1 MKKKKNNKLYK
12 AVQSAGVQDQLPPK
26 TSLVNTQQL
35 KRGSAEVAPN
45 ETWLKV
51 AGALNSLQPST
62 DHFL

>member
-45 ETWLKV
+45 ET
-51 AGALNSLQPST
+51 
-62 DHFL
+62 